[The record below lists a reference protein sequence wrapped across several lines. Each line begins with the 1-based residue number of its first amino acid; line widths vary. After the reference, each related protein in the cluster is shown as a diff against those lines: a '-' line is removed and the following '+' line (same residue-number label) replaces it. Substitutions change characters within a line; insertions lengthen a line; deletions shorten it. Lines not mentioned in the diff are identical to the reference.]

1 MATATKV
8 RRLEPGKRNAVVDS
22 VEDVMEVNGE
32 VRPVRTSLKG
42 GWRRVA
48 RGMIEVGP
56 DLLLLVD
63 TQSLLA
69 GPTAQAA

>member
-1 MATATKV
+1 
-8 RRLEPGKRNAVVDS
+8 
-22 VEDVMEVNGE
+22 MEYSGE
-32 VRPVRTSLKG
+32 IQPVRTSLAA

-48 RGMIEVGP
+48 RGMVEAGD

-63 TQSLLA
+63 TQALLA

>member
-1 MATATKV
+1 
-8 RRLEPGKRNAVVDS
+8 LLVDS
-22 VEDVMEVNGE
+22 VEDVIEFSGDVS
-32 VRPVRTSLKG
+32 PVRTSLAG

-48 RGMIEVGP
+48 RGMVEAGG

-63 TQSLLA
+63 TQSLIA